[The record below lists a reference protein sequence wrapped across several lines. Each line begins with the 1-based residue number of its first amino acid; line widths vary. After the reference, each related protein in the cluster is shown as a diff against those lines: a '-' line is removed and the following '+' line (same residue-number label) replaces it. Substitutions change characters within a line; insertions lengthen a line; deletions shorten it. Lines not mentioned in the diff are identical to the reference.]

1 MPPAK
6 PSLIGLSRAEIADRL
21 GEIGVAPA
29 QRKMRTQ
36 QLWHWM
42 YFRGAK
48 SFAEMTNVSKDMRAE
63 LEQHFTVDRPE
74 VVAEQISSDGT
85 RKWLLR
91 LPSGDNVER
100 PHEVECVYIPETDR
114 GTLCVSSQVGCTLN
128 CSFCHTGT
136 QRLVRNLTAGEIAGQ
151 VMVARDR
158 LNDWADRE
166 NGSRLVTNVVMMG
179 MGEPLYNFDA
189 VRDALAIV
197 SDNEGIGISRRRIT
211 LSTSGVV
218 PNIVRA
224 GEEIGVMLAIS
235 LHAVRDELRNELVP
249 LNRKYPIAEL
259 LQACRDYP
267 GASNARRI
275 TFEYVMLKDVN
286 DSLDD
291 AKLLVKMLKGIP
303 AKINLIPFNP
313 WPGTRYECS
322 DWEQNRKVLR
332 IHLQCRLFLA
342 GAHAARPRHPRRL
355 RPAQVGDRKAL
366 RARAPG
372 AARHGDDGLM
382 AYETRTSCSSV
393 IARAKR
399 RSNPASLC
407 GGTARIASL
416 RSHRRNGRV
425 TAMALIGRLIVIFFA
440 FLAACLVAGMIV
452 VGAVLYPEIHRP
464 RRRADRSA
472 ARSTS
477 CSASASSSFPAS
489 RCCRR

>member
-1 MPPAK
+1 MQPTTEPHNPTLVEKTPLETYVPPAK
-6 PSLIGLSRAEIADRL
+6 PSLIGWSRAELAERL
-21 GEIGVAPA
+21 DEIGVQPS
-29 QRKMRTQ
+29 QRKMRVQ

-48 SFAEMTNVSKDMRAE
+48 NFDEMTSISKDTRAE
-63 LEQHFTVDRPE
+63 LAQHFTVDRPE
-74 VVAEQISSDGT
+74 VVAEQISNDGT

-91 LPSGDNVER
+91 LPSGNNLEK

-128 CSFCHTGT
+128 CAFCHTGT
-136 QRLVRNLTAGEIAGQ
+136 QRLVRNLTAGEVVGQ

-158 LNDWADRE
+158 LNDWAERE
-166 NGSRLVTNVVMMG
+166 NGTRLVTNIVMMG

-189 VRDALAIV
+189 VRDALLIA

-224 GEEIGVMLAIS
+224 GDEIGVMLAIS

-275 TFEYVMLKDVN
+275 TFEYVMLKGVN

-291 AKLLVKMLKGIP
+291 AKLLVKLLKGIP

-313 WPGTRYECS
+313 WPGTAYECS
-322 DWEQNRKVLR
+322 DWDQIEKFSEYIFNAGYSSPVRTPR
-332 IHLQCRLFLA
+332 GRDILA
-342 GAHAARPRHPRRL
+342 ACGQLKSETEKLSVRER
-355 RPAQVGDRKAL
+355 QAL
-366 RARAPG
+366 RA
-372 AARHGDDGLM
+372 M
-382 AYETRTSCSSV
+382 AMT
-393 IARAKR
+393 
-399 RSNPASLC
+399 
-407 GGTARIASL
+407 
-416 RSHRRNGRV
+416 
-425 TAMALIGRLIVIFFA
+425 
-440 FLAACLVAGMIV
+440 
-452 VGAVLYPEIHRP
+452 
-464 RRRADRSA
+464 D
-472 ARSTS
+472 
-477 CSASASSSFPAS
+477 
-489 RCCRR
+489 